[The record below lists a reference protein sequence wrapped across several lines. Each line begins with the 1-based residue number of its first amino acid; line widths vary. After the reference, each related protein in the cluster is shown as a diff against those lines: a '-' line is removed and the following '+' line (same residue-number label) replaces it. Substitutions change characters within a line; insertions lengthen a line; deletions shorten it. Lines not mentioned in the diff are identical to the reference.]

1 MNFVIHK
8 NEINKGRTSLN
19 GGEKMSSRAKVKMV
33 PLKLKENIDDIL
45 FLIVRR
51 MSINMVGFFVTINVD
66 IHHL

>member
-8 NEINKGRTSLN
+8 TEITKGMTSLN
-19 GGEKMSSRAKVKMV
+19 RGEKMSSRAKVKMV

-51 MSINMVGFFVTINVD
+51 MSINMVGVFVTINVD

>member
-8 NEINKGRTSLN
+8 TEITKGMTSLN
-19 GGEKMSSRAKVKMV
+19 RGEKMSSRAKVKMV